1 MAQRIS
7 SSMRSRLER
16 NREGRLAG
24 AQWLAVVT
32 QPLTALLVL
41 LAPLVIVFGPR
52 LLIFSLRGIGLIV
65 LLVLFLLLI
74 PAMFRARRYARAP
87 LYFAQLTAGASP
99 VAFLFFWRPL
109 VMQDAQ
115 GDSLKF
121 QRKLAPLPR
130 LQSGQN
136 YLVYYLQE
144 ADHRVLL
151 SLVSAD
157 HPDAQRYQPTERF
170 RRRAQQRS

>member
-65 LLVLFLLLI
+65 LLVLVLLLV

-87 LYFAQLTAGASP
+87 LHYAQLTAGASP

-115 GDSLKF
+115 GDSLQF
-121 QRKLAPLPR
+121 QRKLSPLPR
-130 LQSGQN
+130 LQSGKN

>member
-65 LLVLFLLLI
+65 LLVLVLLLV

-87 LYFAQLTAGASP
+87 LHYAQLTAGASP
-99 VAFLFFWRPL
+99 VAFLFFWWPL

-115 GDSLKF
+115 GDSLRF
-121 QRKLAPLPR
+121 QRKLTPLPR

-144 ADHRVLL
+144 ADQRVLL

-157 HPDAQRYQPTERF
+157 HPDAQRFQPTERF

>member
-7 SSMRSRLER
+7 SGMRSRLER

-24 AQWLAVVT
+24 EQWLAVVT

-52 LLIFSLRGIGLIV
+52 LLVFSLRGIGLIALLVFV
-65 LLVLFLLLI
+65 LLLV
-74 PAMFRARRYARAP
+74 PAIFRARRYARAP
-87 LYFAQLTAGASP
+87 LHFAQLTAGASP
-99 VAFLFFWRPL
+99 VAFLFFWRSL

-115 GDSLKF
+115 GESLRF

-130 LQSGQN
+130 LQPGQD

-144 ADHRVLL
+144 ADQMVLL

-157 HPDAQRYQPTERF
+157 YPDAQRFQPTERF
-170 RRRAQQRS
+170 RRKAQQRS

>member
-7 SSMRSRLER
+7 SGMRSRLER

-52 LLIFSLRGIGLIV
+52 LLVFSLRGIGLIALLVFV
-65 LLVLFLLLI
+65 LLLV
-74 PAMFRARRYARAP
+74 PAIFRARRYARAP
-87 LYFAQLTAGASP
+87 LHFAQLTAGASP
-99 VAFLFFWRPL
+99 VAFLFFWRSL

-115 GDSLKF
+115 GASLRF

-130 LQSGQN
+130 LQPGQD

-144 ADHRVLL
+144 ADQMVLL
-151 SLVSAD
+151 SLVSVD
-157 HPDAQRYQPTERF
+157 YPDVERYQPTERF

>member
-52 LLIFSLRGIGLIV
+52 LLVFSLRGIGLIV
-65 LLVLFLLLI
+65 LLVLVLLLV

-87 LYFAQLTAGASP
+87 LHFAQLTAGASP

-109 VMQDAQ
+109 VMHDAQ
-115 GDSLKF
+115 GDSFRF
-121 QRKLAPLPR
+121 QRKLTPLPR
-130 LQSGQN
+130 LHSGQN